1 MGRGVADRRGFR
13 GSSLRRARAGPG
25 HDRASSRRAPRGG
38 GGGTDV
44 IAIVGPAASG
54 KRGLAMRV
62 AERMGGE
69 IVSADSRQVYRGM
82 DIGTAKPTIEERARI
97 PHHLVDI
104 VDPGER
110 YDVLRYQRDGRAAL
124 AGIRARGH
132 VALVVGGTGLYL
144 RALLDGLDL
153 GSLPHDP
160 AVRARL
166 EAEDPATL
174 HERLQAIDPDAASR
188 VDPRNRRRLVR
199 YLEVAT
205 IAGGPVPRVR
215 GISIDALRIGLRPP
229 RDVLIAAIERRV
241 REMVA
246 TGVLDEARALMARG
260 VDPRLPSMSAHGYVH
275 WVAHLR
281 HEIDLETAIAF
292 TARDVRAYSRRQMT
306 WFRRDPAIRWFD
318 PTATDPLPAIVEA
331 AA

>member
-1 MGRGVADRRGFR
+1 M
-13 GSSLRRARAGPG
+13 
-25 HDRASSRRAPRGG
+25 
-38 GGGTDV
+38 
-44 IAIVGPAASG
+44 IAIVGPTASG
-54 KRGLAMRV
+54 KSALAMRV
-62 AERMGGE
+62 AERIGGE

-124 AGIRARGH
+124 AGIRTRGR
-132 VALVVGGTGLYL
+132 VALVVGGTGLYV
-144 RALLDGLDL
+144 RALLDGLEL
-153 GSLPHDP
+153 ASLPHDP
-160 AVRARL
+160 EVRARL
-166 EAEDPATL
+166 ESEDPATL
-174 HERLQAIDPDAASR
+174 HERLRAMDPNAASR

-215 GISIDALRIGLRPP
+215 GAPLAALRIGLRPP
-229 RDVLIAAIERRV
+229 REVLVAAIERRV
-241 REMVA
+241 RDMVA
-246 TGVLDEARALMARG
+246 QGVLDEARSLVARG
-260 VDPRLPSMSAHGYVH
+260 IDPRLPSMSAHGYVH
-275 WVAHLR
+275 WAALLR
-281 HEIDLETAIAF
+281 GEIDLETAIAR

-306 WFRRDPAIRWFD
+306 WFRRDAAIRWFD
-318 PTATDPLPAIVEA
+318 PTTTDPLAEIVEA